1 MMQRKIDAREVGLR
15 GRVHF
20 IRLSARSV
28 LRLACVYAWGKGAPA
43 SVAVSRPSVARV
55 AVRCARPGLLI
66 QAERTGGKIQET
78 NRPVQYRIL
87 TVTTA
92 APALSVLVP

>member
-28 LRLACVYAWGKGAPA
+28 ACVYAWGKGAPA

-55 AVRCARPGLLI
+55 AVRCARPGLYKLN
-66 QAERTGGKIQET
+66 ALAARYKK
-78 NRPVQYRIL
+78 L
-87 TVTTA
+87 TARYNTV
-92 APALSVLVP
+92 

>member
-1 MMQRKIDAREVGLR
+1 MTTAALMMQRKIDAREVGLR

-28 LRLACVYAWGKGAPA
+28 ACVYAWGKGAPA

-55 AVRCARPGLLI
+55 AVRCARAPGL

-78 NRPVQYRIL
+78 NRPVQYC
-87 TVTTA
+87 VTTA

>member
-1 MMQRKIDAREVGLR
+1 MQRKIDAREVGLR

-28 LRLACVYAWGKGAPA
+28 ACVYAWGKGAPA

>member
-1 MMQRKIDAREVGLR
+1 MTTAALMMQRKIDAREVGLR

-43 SVAVSRPSVARV
+43 SVAVSRLQRRACGR
-55 AVRCARPGLLI
+55 AVRAPRAYKLNALAARY
-66 QAERTGGKIQET
+66 KK
-78 NRPVQYRIL
+78 L
-87 TVTTA
+87 TARYNTV
-92 APALSVLVP
+92 

>member
-1 MMQRKIDAREVGLR
+1 MQRKIDAREVGLR
-15 GRVHF
+15 GQEHF

-28 LRLACVYAWGKGAPA
+28 ACVYAWGKGAPA
-43 SVAVSRPSVARV
+43 SVAVSRRPSVARV

-78 NRPVQYRIL
+78 NRPVQYC
-87 TVTTA
+87 VTTA

>member
-1 MMQRKIDAREVGLR
+1 MQRKIDAREVGLR

-28 LRLACVYAWGKGAPA
+28 ACVYAWGKGAPA
-43 SVAVSRPSVARV
+43 SVAVSRLQRRACGR
-55 AVRCARPGLLI
+55 AVRAPRALI

-78 NRPVQYRIL
+78 NRPVQYC
-87 TVTTA
+87 VTTA